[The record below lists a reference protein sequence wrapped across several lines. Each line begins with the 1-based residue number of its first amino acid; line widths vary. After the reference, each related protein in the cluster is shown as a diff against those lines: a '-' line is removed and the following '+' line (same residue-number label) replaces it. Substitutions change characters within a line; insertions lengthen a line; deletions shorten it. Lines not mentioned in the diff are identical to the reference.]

1 MVHQVVFK
9 VLIFFWFKEMQ
20 RGWNRKLD
28 NQISVGL
35 YKQLNIV
42 CKKRSLLE
50 KKPGETVKNK
60 KQFLVKLL
68 VW

>member
-1 MVHQVVFK
+1 MVGIESWITSK
-9 VLIFFWFKEMQ
+9 
-20 RGWNRKLD
+20 
-28 NQISVGL
+28 ISVGL

-50 KKPGETVKNK
+50 KKPGRKVKNK

-68 VW
+68 VL